1 MLTATARPARR
12 SAVPDTARVPVN
24 RQITI
29 TLASPSMTLPS
40 AHPVSATDW
49 AQDWYLLV
57 IGAVAFGAATAGVVH
72 RRRHRPGD
80 TGHIAGMG
88 IAYTAMLTAF
98 YVDNGPH
105 LPLWDR
111 LPALTFWFL
120 PSVIAAPVIARAII
134 RASRSR
140 LSRGPS

>member
-1 MLTATARPARR
+1 
-12 SAVPDTARVPVN
+12 
-24 RQITI
+24 
-29 TLASPSMTLPS
+29 
-40 AHPVSATDW
+40 
-49 AQDWYLLV
+49 
-57 IGAVAFGAATAGVVH
+57 
-72 RRRHRPGD
+72 
-80 TGHIAGMG
+80 MG

-120 PSVIAAPVIARAII
+120 PSVIAAPVIARAIF

-140 LSRGPS
+140 PSRSPP